1 MKFDQ
6 EKLAEVIEE
15 TSKRLAQE
23 CVGVVA
29 LGSTGT
35 GKSTLVN
42 TFFPDAKA
50 ETGFGAPITQDA
62 KWFPEERKKGQI
74 LRILDTKGLEE
85 KAYQQTVDAAV
96 AAVRNSN
103 SSKDENDHAHVAWLL
118 IKEGSA
124 RVQESHIEVVKQFTE
139 LGIPVIA
146 VITRAIERNEEF
158 HAKVRELLPEV
169 KDVVLVNSVPCE
181 IAGTG
186 HTVPVFG
193 MPELYYAT
201 SRAMPEDE
209 KSRNA
214 LQRSADQT
222 IVPLDDKRDLA
233 LKRVKLASAAA
244 ATAGATPIP
253 ISDAGILMTIQAGM
267 IVSISNAYG
276 MKVDKGSSMALLAT
290 VAAPVAATAFGTALV
305 GSLFKF
311 FPGLGTLAGA
321 AITGTVAASITL
333 AIGHLYTQFLHHLC
347 EENGNIPP
355 QTSQIT
361 EEFAEFYKEHG
372 SELKETLKL
381 LKK

>member
-214 LQRSADQT
+214 FQRSADQT

-233 LKRVKLASAAA
+233 LKRVKFASAAA

-253 ISDAGILMTIQAGM
+253 IADAGILMTIQAAM

-276 MKVDKGSSMALLAT
+276 MKVDKGSSMALLAA

-311 FPGLGTLAGA
+311 FPGLGTLVGA
-321 AITGTVAASITL
+321 AITGTVAGSITL

-347 EENGNIPP
+347 EENGNTPP

-372 SELKETLKL
+372 SEIKEALKL
-381 LKK
+381 FKK